1 MESKMLSSQWIKV
14 KAVLIKGS
22 KMNSKPTLESF
33 PELVDLLLWFRFF
46 LGIFYGLYL
55 GLNGIRSATLPL
67 QGLNLIAFLPIM
79 YTNFYLGVDSESFG
93 MKLIF
98 SGTFNALALCML
110 IWLYLYTA
118 ANEGDGLRM
127 AALLVSSTFKGDGT
141 DALGSA
147 VPVDGDMTAAQ
158 MDQEPEF

>member
-1 MESKMLSSQWIKV
+1 MEPSMLASRWIKV
-14 KAVLIKGS
+14 KAVLLKGS

-46 LGIFYGLYL
+46 LAVVYGLYL

-79 YTNFYLGVDSESFG
+79 YTNLYLGVDSESFG
-93 MKLIF
+93 MKLVF
-98 SGTFNALALCML
+98 AGTFNALALCML

-118 ANEGDGLRM
+118 ANEADGLRM
-127 AALLVSSTFKGDGT
+127 AALLVSSTFGGGDGT
-141 DALGSA
+141 DTLGGA
-147 VPVDGDMTAAQ
+147 VPVDEQIPVLDA
-158 MDQEPEF
+158 EPEF

>member
-1 MESKMLSSQWIKV
+1 MMISLDKV
-14 KAVLIKGS
+14 KAILIKGS

-33 PELVDLLLWFRFF
+33 PELVDLLLWVRFF
-46 LGIFYGLYL
+46 LGIIYGLYL

-79 YTNFYLGVDSESFG
+79 YTNLYLGVDSESFG

-118 ANEGDGLRM
+118 ANEEDGLRM
-127 AALLVSSTFKGDGT
+127 AALLVSSIFDDGT
-141 DALGSA
+141 DTGTG
-147 VPVDGDMTAAQ
+147 VPVDEGGTAQ
-158 MDQEPEF
+158 IPVLDEEPEF

>member
-1 MESKMLSSQWIKV
+1 
-14 KAVLIKGS
+14 
-22 KMNSKPTLESF
+22 
-33 PELVDLLLWFRFF
+33 
-46 LGIFYGLYL
+46 
-55 GLNGIRSATLPL
+55 
-67 QGLNLIAFLPIM
+67 M